1 MLLDNKK
8 NGKVGDTLKE
18 NIHTGSRL
26 SIISA
31 LFSIYGFE
39 VLKKELNQV
48 EHVRLLF
55 SKIET
60 THEHHLHFQSLNGDQ
75 FERRFKNKL
84 NQHQV
89 AKECTEWLRKTAE
102 IKCVNNPQSL
112 GQNLFH
118 IQNTHTDAIAN
129 QGSSNFT
136 TSGLVFSESNKYNV
150 NMCLTDKNG
159 TEALLEWFDSIWD
172 NPEAVKD
179 IKELTR
185 LYEDQPP
192 VFIYFL
198 TLSNLFKEFLEDI
211 KRGAKPHDQDS
222 EIKRILRKKSNP
234 ELIAH
239 LLKKDP
245 NHFAWVK
252 EFSHGSVNKI
262 K

>member
-1 MLLDNKK
+1 
-8 NGKVGDTLKE
+8 
-18 NIHTGSRL
+18 
-26 SIISA
+26 
-31 LFSIYGFE
+31 
-39 VLKKELNQV
+39 
-48 EHVRLLF
+48 
-55 SKIET
+55 
-60 THEHHLHFQSLNGDQ
+60 
-75 FERRFKNKL
+75 
-84 NQHQV
+84 
-89 AKECTEWLRKTAE
+89 
-102 IKCVNNPQSL
+102 
-112 GQNLFH
+112 
-118 IQNTHTDAIAN
+118 
-129 QGSSNFT
+129 
-136 TSGLVFSESNKYNV
+136 
-150 NMCLTDKNG
+150 
-159 TEALLEWFDSIWD
+159 
-172 NPEAVKD
+172 
-179 IKELTR
+179 